1 MDKSLVIVESPAKA
15 RTITKFLGKDFK
27 VLPCKG
33 HVRALPSKQG
43 SVEIGEDVVPK
54 YDILPDS
61 KKFLSEISKSLKG
74 CSTVYLATDPDREGE
89 AIAWHLVAALKLQP
103 EKPAKGKTAH
113 YDVKRIAFHEITK
126 DAIAEAIKTPRDIA
140 VDLVDAQQARVV
152 LDYLVGFNLSPFLW
166 KKIRYGLSAGRVQ
179 SVALRL
185 ICDRELEIR
194 AFKQDEYWTIEAS
207 LTPTGRQNPFG
218 AQLVQIEGKKLDKL
232 AIATD
237 GEAQRIL
244 GQLQGAAYK
253 VLSVQKKE
261 IRRTPPP
268 PFITSTLQQE
278 ASRKLGFSARKTM
291 SIAQKLYE
299 GIDVGSGTT
308 GLITYMRTD
317 SVNLSETAQRDLHD
331 TIVKLYGPEYGL
343 KAPRQFAQKSKNAQ
357 EAHEAIRP
365 TDARL
370 IPDEIKQAL
379 SADEYKLYSLVWKRA
394 MASQMALALLD
405 SVSIDIDAKGAF
417 TFRSTGSTVRFPG
430 FMKLYIE
437 GQDNAEDE
445 EKKED
450 DMLPQLDEGQALD
463 LLALKPGQHFT
474 QPPPRFTE
482 ASLVKAME
490 ELGIGRPSTYA
501 SIISILQDRD
511 YVKLIKKRF
520 EPEDIGMIVSDLL
533 VTHFSK
539 YVDYGFTSYME
550 DRLDQ
555 IARGEA
561 SWKPAIKE
569 FWAPFVNLIK
579 EKEAEVKKSDVTT
592 EKTEEACPD
601 CGKPLLIRLG
611 KYGRFYAC
619 SGFPECR
626 YVRNLKNPTGE
637 DGAEAAPPTDEVCD
651 QCGKP
656 LVVKQGRYGT
666 FYGCSGYPACKFIR
680 PLKKP
685 VTLDIA
691 CPDCGVGKVM
701 EKKSRRGKIFFS
713 CSSYPKCKFAT
724 WDKPVAESCPDCGSS
739 YLVEK
744 VTKRA
749 GHVIKCP
756 AESCKY
762 KRTVKTEEKEEKAAE
777 E

>member
-1 MDKSLVIVESPAKA
+1 MEKSLVIVESPAKA
-15 RTITKFLGKDFK
+15 KTRTKFLGKDFK
-27 VLPCKG
+27 VLACKG

-43 SVEIGEDVVPK
+43 SVEIGDDVVPK
-54 YDILPDS
+54 YDIIADS
-61 KKFLSEISKSLKG
+61 KKFLNEISKSLKD

-89 AIAWHLVAALKLQP
+89 AIAWHLVTALKLDQP
-103 EKPAKGKTAH
+103 ARGKAVQH
-113 YDVKRIAFHEITK
+113 EVKRIAFHEITK

-140 VDLVDAQQARVV
+140 RDLVDAQQARVV

-166 KKIRYGLSAGRVQ
+166 KKVRYGLSAGRVQ
-179 SVALRL
+179 SVSLRL

-194 AFKQDEYWTIEAS
+194 AFKQDEYWSIEAR
-207 LTPTGRQNPFG
+207 LTPRDRQALFS
-218 AQLVQIEGKKLDKL
+218 AQLVQADDKKLDKL
-232 AIATD
+232 AIPNEQ
-237 GEAQRIL
+237 EAGLIL
-244 GQLQGAAYK
+244 ERLTGADYA
-253 VLSVQKKE
+253 VASVQKKE
-261 IRRTPPP
+261 IRRVPPP

-317 SVNLSETAQRDLHD
+317 SVELAESALRDLHD
-331 TIVKLYGPEYGL
+331 VIVKIYGSEYGL
-343 KAPRQFAQKSKNAQ
+343 KYPRQFTKKAKNAQ

-370 IPDEIKQAL
+370 IPDEIRHAL
-379 SADEYKLYSLVWKRA
+379 TPDEYKLYSLIWKRA
-394 MASQMALALLD
+394 VASQMAVALLD
-405 SVSIDIDAKGAF
+405 SVSIDIDAKKQF
-417 TFRSTGSTVRFPG
+417 IFRATGSSVRFPG

-437 GQDNAEDE
+437 GDDTSEDE
-445 EKKED
+445 KQEEEGI
-450 DMLPQLDEGQALD
+450 LPQLAEGQGLD
-463 LLALKPGQHFT
+463 LIELKPAQHFT

-482 ASLVKAME
+482 ASLVKALE

-501 SIISILQDRD
+501 SIISILQDRE

-520 EPEDIGMIVSDLL
+520 HPEDIGMIVSDLL
-533 VTHFSK
+533 VKHFSK

-555 IARGEA
+555 ISRGEA

-569 FWAPFVNLIK
+569 FWKPFIELIK
-579 EKEAEVKKSDVTT
+579 NKEDEVQKADVTT
-592 EKTEEACPD
+592 EKTEEICPD

-626 YVRNLKNPTGE
+626 HVRNLKNSNGE
-637 DGAEAAPPTDEVCD
+637 DAPEAPQLTDEMCE

-666 FYGCSGYPACKFIR
+666 FFGCSGYPACKYIR

-691 CPDCGVGKVM
+691 CPDCGAGKIM
-701 EKKSRRGKIFFS
+701 EKKSRRGKIFYS
-713 CSSYPKCKFAT
+713 CSNYPKCKFAT
-724 WDKPVAESCPDCGSS
+724 WDKPVAEACPECGSA

-744 VTKRA
+744 ITKRY
-749 GHVIKCP
+749 GRTIKCP
-756 AESCKY
+756 SETCKY
-762 KRTVKTEEKEEKAAE
+762 KRTVKTEEAPTGE
-777 E
+777 

>member
-1 MDKSLVIVESPAKA
+1 MEKSLVIVESPAKA
-15 RTITKFLGKDFK
+15 KTITKFLGKDFK
-27 VLPCKG
+27 VLACKG

-43 SVEIGEDVVPK
+43 SVEIGDDVVPK

-61 KKFLSEISKSLKG
+61 KKFLAEIAKSLKD

-89 AIAWHLVAALKLQP
+89 AIAWHLVSALKLD
-103 EKPAKGKTAH
+103 KPVRGKAVP
-113 YDVKRIAFHEITK
+113 YVVKRIAFHEITK

-166 KKIRYGLSAGRVQ
+166 KKVRYGLSAGRVQ
-179 SVALRL
+179 SVSLRL

-194 AFKQDEYWTIEAS
+194 AFKQDEYWSIEAS
-207 LTPTGRQNPFG
+207 LTPQGRQNTFG
-218 AQLVQIEGKKLDKL
+218 AQLVQIEGKKLDKF
-232 AIATD
+232 AISNEQ
-237 GEAQRIL
+237 EASRIL
-244 GQLQGAAYK
+244 ERLSGASYRVA
-253 VLSVQKKE
+253 SVQKKE

-317 SVNLSETAQRDLHD
+317 SVNLAESALRNLHD
-331 TIVKLYGPEYGL
+331 VILKIYGSEFGL
-343 KAPRQFAQKSKNAQ
+343 KHPRQFAQKSKNAQ

-365 TDARL
+365 TDACL
-370 IPDEIKQAL
+370 IPDEIQHAL
-379 SADEYKLYSLVWKRA
+379 SADEYKLYNLVWKRS
-394 MASQMALALLD
+394 MASQMAVALLD
-405 SVSIDIDAKGAF
+405 SVSIDIDATQQF
-417 TFRSTGSTVRFPG
+417 TFRATGSTVRFPG

-437 GQDNAEDE
+437 SDDTAEDE
-445 EKKED
+445 KKEEEG
-450 DMLPQLDEGQALD
+450 MLPQLDEGQALD
-463 LLALKPGQHFT
+463 LIELRPEQHFT

-482 ASLVKAME
+482 ATLVKALE

-501 SIISILQDRD
+501 SIISILQDRE
-511 YVKLIKKRF
+511 YVQLIKKRF
-520 EPEDIGMIVSDLL
+520 HPEDIGMIVSELL
-533 VTHFSK
+533 VKHFSK

-555 IARGEA
+555 ISRGEA
-561 SWKPAIKE
+561 SWQPAIKE
-569 FWAPFVNLIK
+569 FWKPFIALIK
-579 EKEAEVKKSDVTT
+579 EKEDEVKKADVTT
-592 EKTEEACPD
+592 EKTEETCPE

-619 SGFPECR
+619 SGFPDCR
-626 YVRNLKNPTGE
+626 YVCNLKNSNGE
-637 DGAEAAPPTDEVCD
+637 DAPEAPQLTDELCE

-666 FYGCSGYPACKFIR
+666 FFGCSGYPACKYIR

-691 CPDCGVGKVM
+691 CPDCGTGKIM

-713 CSSYPKCKFAT
+713 CSNYPTCKFAT
-724 WDKPVAESCPDCGSS
+724 WDKPVAEACPDCGSA
-739 YLVEK
+739 YLIEK
-744 VTKRA
+744 VSKRY
-749 GHVIKCP
+749 GKVMKCP
-756 AESCKY
+756 GESCKY
-762 KRTVKTEEKEEKAAE
+762 KRTVKTEEAPAQE
-777 E
+777 

>member
-1 MDKSLVIVESPAKA
+1 MEKSLVIVESPAKA
-15 RTITKFLGKDFK
+15 KTITKFLGKDFK
-27 VLPCKG
+27 VLACKG

-43 SVEIGEDVVPK
+43 SVEIGDDVVPK
-54 YDILPDS
+54 YDIIADS
-61 KKFLSEISKSLKG
+61 KKFLNEISKALKD

-89 AIAWHLVAALKLQP
+89 AIAWHLVTALKLDQP
-103 EKPAKGKTAH
+103 ARGKAVQH
-113 YDVKRIAFHEITK
+113 EVKRIAFHEITK

-140 VDLVDAQQARVV
+140 RDLVDAQQARVV

-166 KKIRYGLSAGRVQ
+166 KKVRYGLSAGRVQ
-179 SVALRL
+179 SVSLRL

-194 AFKQDEYWTIEAS
+194 AFKQDEYWSIEAR
-207 LTPTGRQNPFG
+207 LTPRDRQAPFC
-218 AQLVQIEGKKLDKL
+218 AQLVQADDKKLDKL
-232 AIATD
+232 AIPNEQ
-237 GEAQRIL
+237 EAGLIL
-244 GQLQGAAYK
+244 ERLTGADYA
-253 VLSVQKKE
+253 VASVQKKE
-261 IRRTPPP
+261 IRRVPPP

-317 SVNLSETAQRDLHD
+317 SVELAESALRDLHD
-331 TIVKLYGPEYGL
+331 VIVKIYGSEYGL
-343 KAPRQFAQKSKNAQ
+343 KYPRQFTKKAKNAQ

-370 IPDEIKQAL
+370 IPDEIRHAL
-379 SADEYKLYSLVWKRA
+379 TPDEYKLYSLIWKRA
-394 MASQMALALLD
+394 VASQMAVALLD
-405 SVSIDIDAKGAF
+405 SVSIDIDAKKQF
-417 TFRSTGSTVRFPG
+417 IFRATGSSVRFPG

-437 GQDNAEDE
+437 GDDTSEDE
-445 EKKED
+445 KQEEEGI
-450 DMLPQLDEGQALD
+450 LPQLAEGQGLD
-463 LLALKPGQHFT
+463 LIELKPAQHFT

-482 ASLVKAME
+482 ASLVKALE

-501 SIISILQDRD
+501 SIISILQDRE

-520 EPEDIGMIVSDLL
+520 HPEDIGMIVSDLL
-533 VTHFSK
+533 VKHFSK

-555 IARGEA
+555 ISRGEA

-569 FWAPFVNLIK
+569 FWKPFIELIK
-579 EKEAEVKKSDVTT
+579 NKEDEVQKADVTT
-592 EKTEEACPD
+592 EKTEEICPD

-626 YVRNLKNPTGE
+626 HVRNLKNSNGE
-637 DGAEAAPPTDEVCD
+637 DAPEAPQLTDEMCE

-666 FYGCSGYPACKFIR
+666 FFGCSGYPACKYIR
-680 PLKKP
+680 SLKKP

-691 CPDCGVGKVM
+691 CPDCGAGKIM
-701 EKKSRRGKIFFS
+701 EKKSRRGKIFYS
-713 CSSYPKCKFAT
+713 CSNYPKCKFAT
-724 WDKPVAESCPDCGSS
+724 WDKPVAESCPECGSA

-744 VTKRA
+744 ITKRY
-749 GHVIKCP
+749 GRTIKCP
-756 AESCKY
+756 SEICKY
-762 KRTVKTEEKEEKAAE
+762 KRTVKTEEAPSGE
-777 E
+777 